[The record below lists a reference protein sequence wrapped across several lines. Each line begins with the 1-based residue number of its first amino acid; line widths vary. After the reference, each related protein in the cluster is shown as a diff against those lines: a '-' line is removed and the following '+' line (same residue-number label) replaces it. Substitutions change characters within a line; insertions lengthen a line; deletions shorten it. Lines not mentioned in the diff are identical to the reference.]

1 MSNKINILVSTLI
14 VMVFTSCQQPGKN
27 KTGSEYMPD
36 MGHSVAYEA
45 NAYGYYDWNR
55 WGGEPS
61 YYKNAQPRNP
71 VANTIARGYAGKE
84 GNNTG
89 ESGYNAKSY
98 TMNGSVPYYYKDT
111 EEERT
116 RAMQEI
122 VKNPYPITEKGLT
135 EGKALYTIFCAICH
149 GDKGDG
155 AGYLV
160 RDDGKYQAQ
169 PANFLKDEFIASTNG
184 RYYHSIMYGKN
195 VMGGYS
201 DKLSYKER
209 WNVIHYIRSLQA
221 ASKSL
226 AYNDKENTLNTI
238 DMPFAN
244 LPKATA
250 VIAESMEMVKKEAG
264 ILKPLGNEIPVKA
277 AEHGKKH

>member
-1 MSNKINILVSTLI
+1 MSNKIHILVSTLI
-14 VMVFTSCQQPGKN
+14 VMIFASCQQPGKN
-27 KTGSEYMPD
+27 VTGSEYMPD
-36 MGHSVAYEA
+36 MAHSVAYEA
-45 NAYGYYDWNR
+45 NTYGYYDWNR
-55 WGGEPS
+55 WGSELS
-61 YYKNAQPRNP
+61 YYKLAQPRNP
-71 VANTIARGYAGKE
+71 VANSIARGYAGKE

-98 TMNGSVPYYYKDT
+98 TMNGSVPYYYNDT

-122 VKNPYPITEKGLT
+122 IKNPYPITEKGLN
-135 EGKALYTIFCAICH
+135 EGKALYTIFCGICH

-160 RDDGKYQAQ
+160 RDDGKYPAQ
-169 PANFLKDEFIASTNG
+169 PANFLKDEFIASSNG

-221 ASKSL
+221 ESKSL
-226 AYNDKENTLNTI
+226 AYNDKENTLNTV
-238 DMPFAN
+238 DVPFAK
-244 LPKATA
+244 LPVPA
-250 VIAESMEMVKKEAG
+250 VSTVENKVEVKTEAESMNKQGKE
-264 ILKPLGNEIPVKA
+264 LPVKA